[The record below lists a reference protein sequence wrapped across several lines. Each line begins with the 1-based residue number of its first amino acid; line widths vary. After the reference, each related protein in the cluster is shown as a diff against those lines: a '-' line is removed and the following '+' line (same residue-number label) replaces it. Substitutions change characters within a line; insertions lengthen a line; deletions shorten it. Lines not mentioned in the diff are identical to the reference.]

1 MPEPNVVDCL
11 FVYCEEYRE
20 VLIYIITPYSEFV
33 STLSGTSEDI
43 PPCRVLSTE
52 QVIKYSLGSL

>member
-1 MPEPNVVDCL
+1 M
-11 FVYCEEYRE
+11 FIYSFIYCEEYRE

-43 PPCRVLSTE
+43 LPSCRVLSTE
-52 QVIKYSLGSL
+52 QVIKYSPGSL